1 MKKTDVVVVGAGPA
15 GCATSIYLSKMGID
29 HYLLEKDTFPRDKIC
44 GDALSGKVLDFFRK
58 TNPSW
63 ISEIQNFGQL
73 FLPSNGVIFGA
84 PNGKELKVP
93 FRVENSTKKH
103 APGFIAKRF
112 DFDAFLASKVK
123 DNLIENTKVLASK
136 RVKNGWEIQTNRFQF
151 SSKLMVSSVGAQSAW
166 ARKTHDFAVEKKHYC
181 AGIRAYYKNVSR
193 LDTKGF
199 IELHFV
205 KDILP
210 GYFWIFPMTNGY
222 ANVGLGMLSSHVS
235 NKKINLKQ
243 KLFEVLE
250 LPKFRDRFKDASL
263 EGNVLG
269 WGLPLGSKRRS
280 LSLDGM
286 LLTGDAASLIDPFT
300 GEGIGNA
307 LNSGMIAARC
317 IQQSLHANDFSV
329 SFFYKNYDKKVYDK
343 FWSELRLSSIM
354 QKLVKYPW
362 LFNLVVEKAN
372 KNSTLKHTITCMFED
387 IDMRA
392 QLKSLKF
399 YWKLIR
405 N

>member
-1 MKKTDVVVVGAGPA
+1 
-15 GCATSIYLSKMGID
+15 
-29 HYLLEKDTFPRDKIC
+29 
-44 GDALSGKVLDFFRK
+44 
-58 TNPSW
+58 
-63 ISEIQNFGQL
+63 
-73 FLPSNGVIFGA
+73 
-84 PNGKELKVP
+84 
-93 FRVENSTKKH
+93 
-103 APGFIAKRF
+103 
-112 DFDAFLASKVK
+112 
-123 DNLIENTKVLASK
+123 
-136 RVKNGWEIQTNRFQF
+136 
-151 SSKLMVSSVGAQSAW
+151 
-166 ARKTHDFAVEKKHYC
+166 
-181 AGIRAYYKNVSR
+181 
-193 LDTKGF
+193 
-199 IELHFV
+199 
-205 KDILP
+205 
-210 GYFWIFPMTNGY
+210 MTNGY

-243 KLFEVLE
+243 KLLEVLE

-280 LSLDGM
+280 LSLDRM
-286 LLTGDAASLIDPFT
+286 LLTGDAASLVDPFT

-317 IQQSLHANDFSV
+317 IQKSLYANDFSV
-329 SFFYKNYDKKVYDK
+329 SFFYKNYDKKVYEK
-343 FWSELRLSSIM
+343 LWSELRLSSIM

-392 QLKSLKF
+392 QLKSPKF
-399 YWKLIR
+399 YWKLLR